1 MWPGVFPSRKSTT
14 LARAAAFRYKLSRI
28 QLLALTTREDYELG
42 KTDYPPDVLEKV
54 YSKALL
60 KCVLGRASVSPRWP
74 TLRWDSPARERLE
87 GTAVAA
93 AIVMPA
99 SAYG

>member
-1 MWPGVFPSRKSTT
+1 MWPWVVSLVFPLRKSTT

-28 QLLALTTREDYELG
+28 QLLSLTTREDYELG

-60 KCVLGRASVSPRWP
+60 KCVLGRASVSPHWP
-74 TLRWDSPARERLE
+74 ALRWDSP
-87 GTAVAA
+87 V
-93 AIVMPA
+93 
-99 SAYG
+99 SAWKALPWQQPW

>member
-1 MWPGVFPSRKSTT
+1 
-14 LARAAAFRYKLSRI
+14 LSRI
-28 QLLALTTREDYELG
+28 QLLSLTTREDYELG

-60 KCVLGRASVSPRWP
+60 KCVLGRASVSPNAGP

>member
-1 MWPGVFPSRKSTT
+1 MWPGLFPSRKSTT

-60 KCVLGRASVSPRWP
+60 KCVLGHPAFLHAGRHCAGTRPPVSTWKALPWQQP
-74 TLRWDSPARERLE
+74 L
-87 GTAVAA
+87 
-93 AIVMPA
+93 
-99 SAYG
+99 

>member
-1 MWPGVFPSRKSTT
+1 M
-14 LARAAAFRYKLSRI
+14 SRI

-60 KCVLGRASVSPRWP
+60 KCVLGCASVSPHWP
-74 TLRWDSPARERLE
+74 TLRWDSPVSTWKAL
-87 GTAVAA
+87 
-93 AIVMPA
+93 PWQQPL
-99 SAYG
+99 

>member
-60 KCVLGRASVSPRWP
+60 KCVLGRASVSPRWS
-74 TLRWDSPARERLE
+74 TLRWDSPVSTWKAL
-87 GTAVAA
+87 
-93 AIVMPA
+93 PWQQPL
-99 SAYG
+99 

>member
-74 TLRWDSPARERLE
+74 TLRWDSPASTWKAL
-87 GTAVAA
+87 
-93 AIVMPA
+93 PWQQPL
-99 SAYG
+99 

>member
-1 MWPGVFPSRKSTT
+1 MTPARLAASPVADVAT
-14 LARAAAFRYKLSRI
+14 LARAAFRYKLSRI

-74 TLRWDSPARERLE
+74 TLRWDSPASTWKAL
-87 GTAVAA
+87 
-93 AIVMPA
+93 PWQQPL
-99 SAYG
+99 

>member
-1 MWPGVFPSRKSTT
+1 
-14 LARAAAFRYKLSRI
+14 LSRI
-28 QLLALTTREDYELG
+28 QLLALTTREEYELG

-93 AIVMPA
+93 AIVIRA